1 MLKES
6 DPMKLKIKLLDAY
19 IIKKFLSTFFFAL
32 GLIILIAIVF
42 DISEKIDDFLEK
54 QAPLSSI
61 IFDYYLNFIPY
72 FANLFSPLFIFISV
86 IFFTSKMAS
95 QTEIVAILSSGISF
109 RRLLAPYMVVAAI
122 LAALSFYLNG
132 WVIPHSNKTRLAFE
146 NTYIKN
152 PYVLKSRNIHRQI
165 HPGQFIYFESYNT
178 LDNIGF
184 RFTFEHF
191 EKGQLVSKLNA
202 ERLVWDSTDNH
213 WRAETYTIRNLDGM
227 KETLTTGVSV
237 DTTFDFGPEEF
248 NQRDNN
254 ILTMDMNELNSHIE
268 DKIMRGA
275 EGLQFDEVEKYR
287 RSSFPFAT
295 FILTLIGVSLSSR
308 KVRGGIGLQIGA
320 GILLSFTYIMF
331 MQVSTTFA
339 TNGNFPALLAVWI
352 PNFVYAI
359 IAIYLMRNAPK

>member
-1 MLKES
+1 MRTS
-6 DPMKLKIKLLDAY
+6 VKILDAY

-54 QAPLSSI
+54 KAPLESI

-122 LAALSFYLNG
+122 IASLSFYLNG
-132 WVIPHSNKTRLAFE
+132 WVIPHSNETRLAFE

-152 PYVLKSRNIHRQI
+152 PYILKTRNIHRQI
-165 HPGQFIYFESYNT
+165 NPGQFIYFESYNT
-178 LDNIGF
+178 LDDIGY
-184 RFTFEHF
+184 RFSYEKFEN
-191 EKGQLVSKLNA
+191 GKLLYKMNA
-202 ERLVWDSTDNH
+202 ERLVWDTVKTS
-213 WRAETYTIRNLDGM
+213 WRAETFTIREIDGM
-227 KETLTTGVSV
+227 KEKLRIGVAL
-237 DTTFDFGPEEF
+237 DTTFSFYPEEF
-248 NQRDNN
+248 NRRENN
-254 ILTMDMNELNSHIE
+254 ILTMDMNELETYIE
-268 DKIMRGA
+268 DKKMRGA

-295 FILTLIGVSLSSR
+295 FILTIIGVSLSSR

-339 TNGNFPALLAVWI
+339 TNGNFPAIIAVWI
-352 PNFVYAI
+352 PNIVYAI
-359 IAIYLMRNAPK
+359 VAVFLMRNAPK